1 MSQMSFGFEAPA
13 NPVVTFARDD
23 AKKSVAFLID
33 QATNYGSSEA
43 FAKLLKSIARFH
55 QYKPV
60 NALLAQLQLPGATF
74 VLPPQR
80 WEQQYHRVVTSGERP
95 IVMLQPFGPVMFVY
109 DVSQTEA
116 LPNAPQL
123 SSLIVDPY
131 AMPPIKDAESAVH
144 WLVQNAK
151 VDGVRVTF
159 VAAGS
164 QSAGCIRAADNG
176 LHQDAMIKRG
186 GAVRSTPIRYEIETN
201 RSQTPTQHLAT
212 LAHELGH
219 LYSGHVGTHDLKL
232 WSSRTRLDEA
242 QTEIEA
248 EAVAFL
254 VCQRRDPTAKL
265 PPHLHQY
272 VSSGAELPP
281 YDFNK
286 ILTSA
291 GRVLEMSEGWAP
303 RRPKTAKEKPI
314 GLLSVT
320 GSVTG

>member
-1 MSQMSFGFEAPA
+1 MS
-13 NPVVTFARDD
+13 RC
-23 AKKSVAFLID
+23 
-33 QATNYGSSEA
+33 
-43 FAKLLKSIARFH
+43 R

-80 WEQQYHRVVTSGERP
+80 WQEQYHRVVISGQRP
-95 IVMLQPFGPVMFVY
+95 IVMLQPFGPVMFMY

-131 AMPPIKDAESAVH
+131 AMPPIKDAEAAVL
-144 WLVQNAK
+144 WLVENAK
-151 VDGVRVTF
+151 VDGVRVTY

-164 QSAGCIRAADNG
+164 QSAGCIRAADHG
-176 LHQDAMIKRG
+176 LRQDAMINRG
-186 GAVRSTPIRYEIETN
+186 GAVRLTPIRYEIEAN
-201 RSQTPTQHLAT
+201 RSQTATQRLAT
-212 LAHELGH
+212 VAHELGH
-219 LYSGHVGTHDLKL
+219 LYCGHVGTHDTKL
-232 WSSRTRLDEA
+232 WSSRTRFEQD

-248 EAVAFL
+248 ESVAYL
-254 VCQRRDPTAKL
+254 VCQRRDPMAKL

-272 VSSGAELPP
+272 VSAGAELPS
-281 YDFNK
+281 YDLNK

-291 GRVLEMSEGWAP
+291 GRVLEMSEAWAP

-314 GLLSVT
+314 GLMSVT
-320 GSVTG
+320 GSVTR